1 MWKFNIVT
9 IVLITLLACAAAL
22 VAPFVLLNGFF
33 TVLGGLLVA
42 TAVIKFLII
51 PAGKTALDIAVPT
64 KNQR

>member
-1 MWKFNIVT
+1 MWKFNLVAIV
-9 IVLITLLACAAAL
+9 VVTLLACGAAL
-22 VAPFVLLNGFF
+22 VAPFVLLEGFF

-42 TAVIKFLII
+42 AAVIKFLII